1 MRRLLPLLFL
11 LAAAAASSG
20 CVYRPNIQQ
29 GNLLKIEDVD
39 QVTAGM
45 TRSQVRYL
53 LGTPMVSDPF
63 HPDRWDYVFSFKRGR
78 ERKAD
83 TAHFVV
89 ALRPDKVSRVE
100 AHSPTA
106 LPTVESVDAP
116 EAPAA
121 EAEREPPRLLLGSS
135 SPSLKRLARRF
146 VSSPQRP
153 RAGPPRPIVSPCAAS
168 LRLISRGSALSA
180 R

>member
-1 MRRLLPLLFL
+1 MRRLLPLLLL

-29 GNLLKIEDVD
+29 GNLLKVEDVD

-78 ERKAD
+78 ERKTD
-83 TAHFVV
+83 SAHFIVYFEG
-89 ALRPDKVSRVE
+89 DKVSRVDK
-100 AHSPTA
+100 PDLPDA
-106 LPTVESVDAP
+106 LPALEGSESP
-116 EAPAA
+116 K
-121 EAEREPPRLLLGSS
+121 EPPPA
-135 SPSLKRLARRF
+135 PSVKQPQPDARR
-146 VSSPQRP
+146 P
-153 RAGPPRPIVSPCAAS
+153 G
-168 LRLISRGSALSA
+168 GS
-180 R
+180 

>member
-1 MRRLLPLLFL
+1 MRRFLPLLLL

-29 GNLLKIEDVD
+29 GNLLKVEDVD

-78 ERKAD
+78 ERKTD
-83 TAHFVV
+83 SAHFIVYFEG
-89 ALRPDKVSRVE
+89 DKVSRVDK
-100 AHSPTA
+100 PNLPDA
-106 LPTVESVDAP
+106 LPALEGSESP
-116 EAPAA
+116 K
-121 EAEREPPRLLLGSS
+121 EPPPA
-135 SPSLKRLARRF
+135 PSVKQPQPDARR
-146 VSSPQRP
+146 P
-153 RAGPPRPIVSPCAAS
+153 G
-168 LRLISRGSALSA
+168 GS
-180 R
+180 